1 MNKVK
6 KMDFLSKYNIQ
17 FFLFIVFIY
26 MEDVNVPDYGYE
38 GRVNL
43 GLGGRL
49 EFLNGDLKEGVIFDI
64 INHVSR

>member
-1 MNKVK
+1 
-6 KMDFLSKYNIQ
+6 MDFLSKYNIQ

-38 GRVNL
+38 GRVNFGGLHL

-49 EFLNGDLKEGVIFDI
+49 EFLNGDLKDGVIFDI